1 MYFSLLVALILSIF
15 TGTWHV
21 SRYIA
26 AIRHRSRLSQ
36 QHGCQAPP
44 FLPQKDKILGSDI
57 SFEEYCNFRSNSY
70 LEMLK
75 KRFEL
80 CGHTWA
86 CTSIGR
92 TSVSTIDIENIKT
105 ILVTESHLY
114 GLGRTRSSVLGTTLD
129 HGIFTSEG
137 NEWKFLRRMS
147 KPGFSASHVKLEP
160 HIQSLVSQIPND
172 GSPVDLQ
179 PFFHDLTLYNA
190 TSIFFGQEAVNMLD
204 AQQQSLSRR
213 INAAICKAFEYT
225 QEVMVFGGPLAK
237 LLRPSSTEKAIKLVY
252 DFIFENS
259 KAAFTIKDCRATQQA
274 VHDETVSAL
283 FYNQF
288 GAHSFDMAHIQIR
301 QMFMAAEGT
310 TAETLTHLFLL
321 LSRHPCALDNL
332 RAEIMSQL
340 PNGTIPT
347 ASHLNGELKYM
358 NACVKEV
365 LRLFPTVPF
374 NNRVALQDTVL
385 PRGGGPDG
393 LSPIIVPA
401 GSEISLPHYPLYRR
415 KDIFGDDAEEFVPE
429 RWLCLDD
436 DKPLGNWSK
445 QCENYLPFSI
455 GKRACPGRQIAL
467 ETVRYVTVRLI
478 QHFPYICDA
487 SRGRPWQEN
496 CGATLQSKHG
506 VVVSMGGKMG
516 FNEKIDSGYGS
527 DINS

>member
-1 MYFSLLVALILSIF
+1 MYFSLLVGLVLGISAA
-15 TGTWHV
+15 TWHA

-26 AIRHRSRLSQ
+26 AIRRRRKLAQ
-36 QHGCQAPP
+36 QHGCQIPP
-44 FLPQKDKILGSDI
+44 FLPQKDKIIGSDI

-70 LEMLK
+70 LDMLK
-75 KRFEL
+75 QRFEL

-86 CTSIGR
+86 CTSMGR

-105 ILVTESHLY
+105 ILVTESQLY

-147 KPGFSASHVKLEP
+147 KPGFSASYVKLEP
-160 HIQSLVSQIPND
+160 HIQSLVSRIPSD

-179 PFFHDLTLYNA
+179 PLFHDLTLHNA
-190 TSIFFGQEAVNMLD
+190 TSIFFGQDAVKMLD
-204 AQQQSLSRR
+204 ARQQSLSRR
-213 INAAICKAFEYT
+213 MNAAICKAFEYT

-237 LLRPSSTEKAIKLVY
+237 LFQPLSTKTAIKLVY

-259 KAAFTIKDCRATQQA
+259 NAAFTSKEHLATQQ
-274 VHDETVSAL
+274 VVCDETVSAL
-283 FYNQF
+283 FYDQF
-288 GAHSFDMAHIQIR
+288 GAHGFDMAHIQIR

-310 TAETLTHLFLL
+310 TAETLTHLFFL
-321 LSRHPCALDNL
+321 LSRHPCVLDNL

-347 ASHLNGELKYM
+347 ASHLNSDLKYM

-374 NNRVALQDTVL
+374 NNRIALQDTVL

-393 LSPIIVPA
+393 LSPIVVPA

-415 KDIFGDDAEEFVPE
+415 KDIFGDNAEQFVPE
-429 RWLCLDD
+429 RWLCPDD
-436 DKPLGNWSK
+436 EKFPGYWSK

-467 ETVRYVTVRLI
+467 ETVRYATVRLI

-487 SRGRPWQEN
+487 SGGRPWQEN

-506 VVVSMGGKMG
+506 VVVSMGGKME
-516 FNEKIDSGYGS
+516 FDQKIDSGYGS
-527 DINS
+527 DTAS

>member
-1 MYFSLLVALILSIF
+1 MYLSLLAALILGIS
-15 TGTWHV
+15 TGTWQV
-21 SRYIA
+21 SRSIA
-26 AIRHRSRLSQ
+26 AIRHRRRLAQ

-44 FLPQKDKILGSDI
+44 SLPQKDRILGTDV

-75 KRFEL
+75 ERFES

-86 CTSIGR
+86 STSMGR

-105 ILVTESHLY
+105 ILVTDSKLY

-147 KPGFSASHVKLEP
+147 KPGFSASHVNLEP
-160 HIQSLVSQIPND
+160 HIQSLVSQIPSD

-179 PFFHDLTLYNA
+179 PLFHDLTLYNA
-190 TSIFFGQEAVNMLD
+190 TSIFWGQDAVNMLD
-204 AQQQSLSRR
+204 AQDQSLSRR
-213 INAAICKAFEYT
+213 INAAICKAFEHT
-225 QEVMVFGGPLAK
+225 QEVMVFGPMAK
-237 LLRPSSTEKAIKLVY
+237 LFQSSSTEKAIKLVY
-252 DFIFENS
+252 GFIFDNS
-259 KAAFTIKDCRATQQA
+259 NAAFTLKNYPATQQF
-274 VHDETVSAL
+274 VHDKTVSSL
-283 FYNQF
+283 FYDQF
-288 GAHSFDMAHIQIR
+288 GAHGFDTAHIQIR

-321 LSRHPCALDNL
+321 LSRHPRVLDDL
-332 RAEIMSQL
+332 RAEITSQL

-347 ASHLNGELKYM
+347 ASHLNSKLEYM

-365 LRLFPTVPF
+365 LRLYPTVPF

-393 LSPIIVPA
+393 LSPIVVPA

-429 RWLCLDD
+429 RWLSSDD
-436 DKPLGNWSK
+436 EKSSDSWTK
-445 QCENYLPFSI
+445 QSENYLPFSI

-467 ETVRYVTVRLI
+467 ETVRYATVRLI

-487 SRGRPWQEN
+487 SGGRPWQEN

-506 VVVSMGGKMG
+506 AVVSMRGKME
-516 FNEKIDSGYGS
+516 FDISIDSGYGS
-527 DINS
+527 DNVS